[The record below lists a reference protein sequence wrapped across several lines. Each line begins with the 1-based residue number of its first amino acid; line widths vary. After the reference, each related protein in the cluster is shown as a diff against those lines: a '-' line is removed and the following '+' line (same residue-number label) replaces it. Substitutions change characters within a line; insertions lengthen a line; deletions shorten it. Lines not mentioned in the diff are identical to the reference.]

1 MTSRKTKYLI
11 VGQGI
16 AGSLLSFRLHLAGED
31 FLVIDRKAEHTA
43 SEIAGA
49 LINPVTGKRIVKSW
63 LIDDLIPEAKKLYG
77 QLEELLQIPIIKEA
91 IIHRYFINPEDVQFY
106 EERKDMEEL
115 IPFLKPLPE
124 DEDTPF
130 LNERGGISISQAYRV
145 ESKPLIHAYRKFLEE
160 NGKIYYTDFDYSK
173 LEVTDSGIRYLSIE
187 AEQIIFCEGA
197 AAIEN
202 PFFNYVPFNLNKGER
217 MLLSMPDLP
226 KDKVYKKGLFIYHL
240 EDGNYYF
247 GSANSWNFEDDL
259 PTQQTHDI
267 FMKKIQKMTELP
279 FEIVDHKGGIKP
291 SIRDRRPVLG
301 VHPEHSNVYIFN
313 GMGTKGFSL
322 APYFSKMMIE
332 FVLEGKEPIKESNLK
347 RFEKIFEAKNQ
358 LK

>member
-1 MTSRKTKYLI
+1 MTNHKTKYLI

-16 AGSLLSFRLHLAGED
+16 AGTLLSYRLMQASED
-31 FLVIDRKAEHTA
+31 FLVLDKNESHTA
-43 SEIAGA
+43 SHIAGA

-63 LIDDLIPEAKKLYG
+63 LINDLIPEAKKIYG

-91 IIHRYFINPEDVQFY
+91 NIHRYFINPEDVQFY

-130 LNERGGISISQAYRV
+130 LNELGGISISNAWKVDSKNLIEAYRTYLKK
-145 ESKPLIHAYRKFLEE
+145 S
-160 NGKIYYTDFDYSK
+160 GKIHFTDFDYNK
-173 LEVTDSGIRYLSIE
+173 LKITSSGVQYESFE
-187 AEQIIFCEGA
+187 AEHIVFCEGA
-197 AAIEN
+197 AAIHN
-202 PFFNYVPFNLNKGER
+202 PYFNYVPFNLNKGER

-226 KDKVYKKGLFIYHL
+226 KDIVYKKGLFIYHL
-240 EDGNYYF
+240 ENGQYYF
-247 GSANSWNFEDDL
+247 GSANSWDFEDDS

-267 FMKKIQKMTELP
+267 FMKKIEKMTDLP
-279 FEIVDHKGGIKP
+279 FEILDHKGGIKP

-301 VHPEHSNVYIFN
+301 VHPEYSNVYIFN

-322 APYFSKMMIE
+322 APYFSKMMFE
-332 FVLEGKEPIKESNLK
+332 FLLEEGELIKEANSS
-347 RFEKIFEAKNQ
+347 RFEVK
-358 LK
+358 